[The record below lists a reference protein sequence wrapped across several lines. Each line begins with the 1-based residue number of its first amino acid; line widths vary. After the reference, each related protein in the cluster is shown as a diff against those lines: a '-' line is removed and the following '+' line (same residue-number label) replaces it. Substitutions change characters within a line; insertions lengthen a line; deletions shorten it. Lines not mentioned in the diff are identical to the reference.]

1 MTLSTFTFIF
11 WTLAG
16 IIIVMMINEEK
27 LLKLEAEYDRKRAE
41 KKRIRARQK
50 AQRNTTHGKNR

>member
-11 WTLAG
+11 WTLTG
-16 IIIVMMINEEK
+16 IIIFMLINEEK

-50 AQRNTTHGKNR
+50 QKSTTHGKNR